1 MDSPVETI
9 KTEFTSKTSIQECV
23 YSGRVPIKTVIRNNV
38 SYTLYSFDITFPLRN
53 GNSTSCNL
61 PDFVYSHFVA
71 GIRVDKGE
79 FVLSLNN
86 WRRGISKSRFL
97 NLEIDVT
104 KQTITDELI
113 QEIAVSKTANRM
125 YHTLYGPLI
134 ITQPYHR
141 SNDFNENGYKWLSL
155 ERIDTAT
162 LHSLS
167 RDVMVTLHCVE
178 MAPRQSTP
186 QNTI

>member
-1 MDSPVETI
+1 MAIHVDTV
-9 KTEFTSKTSIQECV
+9 KTTFTSKTSSKECV
-23 YSGRVPIKTVIRNNV
+23 YSSRIPIKTVIKNNIA
-38 SYTLYSFDITFPLRN
+38 YTLYSFDITFPLRN

-86 WRRGISKSRFL
+86 WRRGMSKHGFL

-104 KQTITDELI
+104 RITTTEEI
-113 QEIAVSKTANRM
+113 MQEVAISSTANRM
-125 YHTLYGPLI
+125 YDILYGPLM
-134 ITQPYHR
+134 ITR
-141 SNDFNENGYKWLSL
+141 SYRRVNDLHENGYKWLSL
-155 ERIDTAT
+155 ERVDTVT

-167 RDVMVTLHCVE
+167 RDVILTLHCVE
-178 MAPRQSTP
+178 MIP
-186 QNTI
+186 N